1 MYRTAAILLT
11 CVALANCAPAGGDR
25 AASGDARLEEGCRA
39 AVDRQY
45 DVQHRGDIFAPM
57 SSVNAPQSGHYTSSA
72 DGKGLGQIF
81 ARDNDIRDCVRRS
94 GTADR

>member
-1 MYRTAAILLT
+1 MNRTAAILFACL
-11 CVALANCAPAGGDR
+11 ALANCAPTGGGG
-25 AASGDARLEEGCRA
+25 AARGDARLEEGCRQ

-45 DVQHRGDIFAPM
+45 DTQHRADIFAPM
-57 SSVNAPQSGHYTSSA
+57 SSVNSPRSANYTTSA

-94 GTADR
+94 GTVDR